1 MSESKVTSR
10 NMTALGINLIPQP
23 APLPGSLTP
32 VIGRERE
39 LALASSL
46 LRRDDVRLLTITGP
60 GGIGKT
66 RLAIEIG
73 RAERD
78 TFVDGIAFIPLVSV
92 SDIDGIA
99 LAIARALGVLNT
111 VVVADKGN
119 LAAILQSSSMLLIL
133 DNFEHILTA
142 APFVTELLAA
152 CPRLKVVVTSRA
164 LLHVAG
170 EFALPLPPL
179 ELPTLRRAPSLSEI
193 EQSSAVKLFVNRTE
207 AIVPS
212 FVLNDSN
219 AMVVADICRHL
230 DGIPLAIELAAAQS
244 TILSSADLLSR
255 IAAQLPLPVSGPR
268 DSPARL
274 RSMRDAIAWSYDL
287 LSSEEQKLFRY
298 LGIFAGGFTLAAA
311 ERISKS
317 VSPDTDAHQSSTL
330 DLLAVL
336 VDKSLVQS
344 AVLDGTSRFSML
356 ETIRSFAIERL
367 DGLDETDVIAAAHA
381 AWCLEIAARPPNAFA
396 TAGRFEHFRV
406 LEAETA
412 NMQAALVWY
421 EQRCDGERLLRLVV
435 ALIQFWYA
443 TGQYRESAAWLTIA
457 LEMAPKKSSF
467 EHGRALA
474 ELARYN
480 ARSGESM
487 RAIELL
493 RESLEVFRLEGD
505 LEHLAITLVR
515 LGAAANQRGDFD
527 QAERALN
534 EALDLVTTNVDMDH
548 RPALLGTVLGNLGVV
563 AHGRG
568 DMEEALTNYERAL
581 AEMRGSG
588 YVPGIVGALRD
599 LGDLARDQEQHH
611 IAVAYYQ
618 ECLSMFNEFGDATV
632 LIDAMVGVA
641 LAALAWR
648 QPELAAHL
656 LGSAEALREKLG
668 GAFSVPTDRVAHER
682 ALQSL
687 QASLSQDELNAAW
700 QAGRQLTVAE
710 VFAVIRAV
718 SIPTTAIGTDDATSI
733 RLTPRELDVLRLLAA
748 GYSDRA
754 IADQLF
760 LSVRT
765 VEAHVSRTLA
775 KLGVKSRTAAVG
787 AAIAAGLVDI
797 SPQGQGSLE

>member
-1 MSESKVTSR
+1 MSEPKITPQGA
-10 NMTALGINLIPQP
+10 MTLGFNLLPQP
-23 APLPGSLTP
+23 APLPGPMTP

-46 LRRDDVRLLTITGP
+46 LRRDDVRLLTITGT

-99 LAIARALGVLNT
+99 LAIARALGVLNAL
-111 VVVADKGN
+111 VVADQGN

-142 APFVTELLAA
+142 APFVSELLAA
-152 CPRLKVVVTSRA
+152 CPNLKVVVTSRA

-179 ELPTLRRAPSLSEI
+179 ELPNLRRALSLPDI
-193 EQSSAVKLFVNRTE
+193 EQSPAVKLFVSRAE

-219 AMVVADICRHL
+219 ALVVADICRHL
-230 DGIPLAIELAAAQS
+230 DGIPLAIELAASQS

-255 IAAQLPLPVSGPR
+255 IAARLPLPVSGPR

-311 ERISKS
+311 ESISS
-317 VSPDTDAHQSSTL
+317 AIAPDTDTPRSTTL
-330 DLLAVL
+330 DLLAAL

-356 ETIRSFAIERL
+356 ETIRSFAAERL
-367 DGLDETDVIAAAHA
+367 DLMGETDAIAAAHA
-381 AWCLEIAARPPNAFA
+381 GWCLEIAERPVKSFVFA
-396 TAGRFEHFRV
+396 GNFKLFRA

-421 EQRCDGERLLRLVV
+421 EKRGDGERLLRLV
-435 ALIQFWYA
+435 ASLIQFWYA
-443 TGQYRESAAWLTIA
+443 TSQYRESAAWLTVA
-457 LEMAPKKSSF
+457 LEMAPKTSSR
-467 EHGRALA
+467 ERGQALA
-474 ELARYN
+474 ELARYS
-480 ARSGESM
+480 ARSGDSF
-487 RAIELL
+487 RATELL
-493 RESLEVFRLEGD
+493 RESIEIFRLEGD
-505 LEHLAITLVR
+505 IETLAITLVR
-515 LGAAANQRGDFD
+515 LGATANSRGDFE
-527 QAERALN
+527 QAEEAFN
-534 EALDLVTTNVDMDH
+534 EALELVTTTIDMDS
-548 RPALLGTVLGNLGVV
+548 RSAMIGTVLGNLGVA

-568 DMEEALTNYERAL
+568 DMERAHTMYERAL
-581 AEMRGSG
+581 VEMRVSG
-588 YVPGIVGALRD
+588 YVPGIAGALRD
-599 LGDLARDQEQHH
+599 LGDLARDREQHH

-618 ECLSMFNEFGDATV
+618 ECLSLFNEYGDATV
-632 LIDAMVGVA
+632 LFDAMQGVA
-641 LAALAWR
+641 LAAIAWG
-648 QPELAAHL
+648 QPERAAHL

-668 GAFSVPTDRVAHER
+668 GEFSVPSDRAAHER
-682 ALQSL
+682 ALKSL
-687 QASLSQDELNAAW
+687 QSALGQRELDVAW

-710 VFAVIRAV
+710 AFAEIRAI
-718 SIPTTAIGTDDATSI
+718 STPPTAADPDIGTAIKLS
-733 RLTPRELDVLRLLAA
+733 PRELEVLRLLAA
-748 GYSDRA
+748 GHPDRA
-754 IADQLF
+754 IADELF

-787 AAIAAGLVDI
+787 AAISAGLVNI
-797 SPQGQGSLE
+797 PPRT